1 MSSKAVVGACVGIAI
16 VVPLVLGL
24 KGRVARA
31 LVIIGAPILT
41 LAIALPL
48 GITPMDN
55 PLAFILMF
63 GGTALSLGI
72 AVRIW
77 KWNARRRLLVEEQST
92 SSEPTG
98 IFYEQKRNEE
108 SFPQLSSRESAKLEE
123 AVNGSGNS
131 ALATRKSTST
141 GKIVRTFGGF
151 ILLVGVF
158 LFFGMSFLGSAW
170 EMAKML
176 WFQVPWVAIPILA
189 YPSFDILPMITA
201 GIYSAPFFAVAYIL
215 NWVSRRRSSVGS
227 SVAAAIISMYAISAL
242 IAGLISFFRS
252 P

>member
-1 MSSKAVVGACVGIAI
+1 MSSNAVVGICFGIAI
-16 VVPLVLGL
+16 AVLLVFGL
-24 KGRVARA
+24 KGYVARA

-41 LAIALPL
+41 LAIGLPL

-55 PLAFILMF
+55 SLTFIFMF

-72 AVRIW
+72 AVRTW
-77 KWNARRRLLVEEQST
+77 KWNTHRKLLAEEQSM

-98 IFYEQKRNEE
+98 LFYEQKRPEG
-108 SFPQLSSRESAKLEE
+108 SSSQLSLRGSAKLEK
-123 AVNGSGNS
+123 AVNGSKNNPP
-131 ALATRKSTST
+131 ATRKSTTT
-141 GKIVRTFGGF
+141 GKIVRAFGGV
-151 ILLVGVF
+151 ILLIGVF

-176 WFQVPWVAIPILA
+176 WLQVPWVAIPILA

-215 NWVSRRRSSVGS
+215 NWVSQRRSSMGS
-227 SVAAAIISMYAISAL
+227 SVVAVIISMYGISAV
-242 IAGLISFFRS
+242 IAGVIGFFRS